1 MLVLCSQV
9 DQDQIKDVIPSD
21 TLVFFPGRLAEKME
35 GAGKLHISQFLPL
48 LVGLFLLTSSY
59 DLKPQLI
66 TIRESR

>member
-35 GAGKLHISQFLPL
+35 GAGKLHN
-48 LVGLFLLTSSY
+48 
-59 DLKPQLI
+59 
-66 TIRESR
+66 